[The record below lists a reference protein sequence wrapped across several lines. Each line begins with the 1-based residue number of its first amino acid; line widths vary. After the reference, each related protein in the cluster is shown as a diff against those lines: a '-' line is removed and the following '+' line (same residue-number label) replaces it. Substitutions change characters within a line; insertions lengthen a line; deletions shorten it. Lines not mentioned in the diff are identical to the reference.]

1 MGKGKKRPWIQ
12 AKLAASEA
20 DGAGGGGGEAA
31 RQAEIARERKRQKAA
46 DRAARE
52 RAFRERHPERF
63 EATEDGDD
71 PSAGVGG
78 APSDPASRGD
88 ADPSA
93 SRWGWSDGA
102 GGGAGGGS
110 AGVDPDPEPPS
121 EPRRGK
127 PRSGGPPRRTPVD
140 DECVDPSTLPD
151 VKPWMRSKE
160 ASLPPDEKERRR
172 SRAEVIT
179 RQIASAAQHKQLG
192 KAVAHYRQLVTRER
206 LVPTSYTYASLINA
220 YVNSGHM
227 PGASEVLRRMRAV
240 PGMAPNVVVYT
251 TMLKG
256 HMLAGDVDAA
266 EALLRQMPRQ
276 KPPVPLDAR
285 AVNTFLRTCQRA
297 GDTPRAWDA
306 WRKTRDGGEWS
317 AVVADDA
324 TYKLV
329 ARLLAQALRVS
340 DLRGVI
346 DAAKRDAAAAKA
358 AGPGGGG
365 PTAPPCQFWN
375 GGCCDRGSNCQFYH
389 DPDVTQRADIERLD
403 AAAAMHVNLAH
414 AAALLNDEDATRSAI
429 EAANEALDAVEKI
442 APGAAA
448 ADDDAAVAAAAAAP
462 GDSSATYKRTTRAE
476 LRLELR
482 RVGGFLKR
490 VRKGMQ
496 ERPDLVEYLSRA
508 LVFSSRVESESGSD
522 SGSGSGSGS
531 DGNEGGSRGSSD
543 DPDQLADALLGR
555 LRDAFGLEPACV
567 ASGANP
573 SSVRARLR
581 ESVAEDGT
589 VDFAGL
595 FRHPASDADADD
607 AAEGAKTPERK
618 EKKAKKEKKK
628 SKGKDK
634 DKDKDKD
641 AVSDGRR
648 RGGSRA
654 VKLEICAGNGDW
666 AVAQAKADPGSDW
679 VALEL
684 RHDRVYSIFSR
695 AVLEGAPNLCAMGGD
710 AARVVRRN
718 LRAGSVSHVF
728 VNFPEPPHHS
738 GNEAADNRHHLL
750 TPSFFKRV
758 HAALE
763 PGGGLTLFSDNHRY
777 MQTLAKTLAELLHEE
792 GDDAADAEKIGEP
805 MFSAEAAEGT
815 SMDGSGKATHEN
827 VAGVR
832 LYRGLPGKGTGH
844 AVYEQSYFDRFW
856 EQGAHTDRFFMVLS
870 KN

>member
-12 AKLAASEA
+12 AKLAAADA
-20 DGAGGGGGEAA
+20 DGAGGGGGEAT
-31 RQAEIARERKRQKAA
+31 RHAEIARERKRQKAA

-63 EATEDGDD
+63 EATEHGDD

-78 APSDPASRGD
+78 APPDPASRGD
-88 ADPSA
+88 DDPSA
-93 SRWGWSDGA
+93 SRWGWSDGS
-102 GGGAGGGS
+102 GGGAGGGYG
-110 AGVDPDPEPPS
+110 GVDPDPDLPS

-127 PRSGGPPRRTPVD
+127 PRSGGPPRRPPVD

-160 ASLPPDEKERRR
+160 ASLPPDEKERRWP
-172 SRAEVIT
+172 RAEVIT
-179 RQIASAAQHKQLG
+179 RLIASAAQHKQLG

-206 LVPTSYTYASLINA
+206 LIPTSYTYASLINA

-251 TMLKG
+251 TLLKG

-266 EALLRQMPRQ
+266 EALMRQMPRQ
-276 KPPVPLDAR
+276 KPPYPWTRAR
-285 AVNTFLRTCQRA
+285 VNTFLRTCQRA

-317 AVVADDA
+317 AATADDA
-324 TYKLV
+324 TYKLI
-329 ARLLAQALRVS
+329 ARLLAQALRVG

-365 PTAPPCQFWN
+365 PSAPPCQFWN

-389 DPDVTQRADIERLD
+389 DPEVTQRADIERLD
-403 AAAAMHVNLAH
+403 AAAGMHVNLAH
-414 AAALLNDEDATRSAI
+414 AAALLNDEDVTRSAI
-429 EAANEALDAVEKI
+429 EAANEALDAVENNLQNRK
-442 APGAAA
+442 
-448 ADDDAAVAAAAAAP
+448 DRRRRP

-508 LVFSSRVESESGSD
+508 LVFSSRVESESGS
-522 SGSGSGSGS
+522 GTAPEP
-531 DGNEGGSRGSSD
+531 EGDKEGSRGSSD
-543 DPDQLADALLGR
+543 DPEQLADALLGR

-595 FRHPASDADADD
+595 FRHPPPASDAD

-618 EKKAKKEKKK
+618 EKKSKKEKKK
-628 SKGKDK
+628 SKDKEKEKDG
-634 DKDKDKD
+634 D
-641 AVSDGRR
+641 SNGRR
-648 RGGSRA
+648 GGGSRA

-666 AVAQAKADPGSDW
+666 AVAQAKADPDSDW

-695 AVLEGAPNLCAMGGD
+695 AVLEGASNLCAMGGD